1 MSIRIGSDS
10 IMAQNF
16 FNASSEESR
25 YTKGRHLAAQVDKQ
39 AMSSRQSSILA
50 AGMAACAATE
60 SMSQRILEGK
70 KAARQMGF
78 DMQQSALEASERNLD
93 ELRRRLEEK
102 AKQSQENPADNRG
115 AAQAENPASTEAVAN
130 LPGSL
135 ADSLPESLTG
145 SLTGSLSG
153 TLPNNFEGLAGTAVG
168 LTANMAA
175 DLASVTGAGTSKG
188 DLESARTTSGNLT
201 AADRVLRGESLN
213 AGAGGASTVRSAGG
227 ATGGQPEPLGIS
239 VVV

>member
-25 YTKGRHLAAQVDKQ
+25 YVKGRHLAAQADKQ

-78 DMQQSALEASERNLD
+78 DMQQSAFEASERNLD

-102 AKQSQENPADNRG
+102 AKQSQKNPADNRG
-115 AAQAENPASTEAVAN
+115 DAQAENPASTGAAAN

-135 ADSLPESLTG
+135 PDSLAESLADN
-145 SLTGSLSG
+145 LSG
-153 TLPNNFEGLAGTAVG
+153 ALPNNFEGLADKAGG
-168 LTANMAA
+168 LTASMAA
-175 DLASVTGAGTSKG
+175 DLAPVAGAVTLKSA
-188 DLESARTTSGNLT
+188 LESAGTASGNLT

-213 AGAGGASTVRSAGG
+213 TGAGGASSAISAGG
-227 ATGGQPEPLGIS
+227 TTGGQPEPLGIS

>member
-25 YTKGRHLAAQVDKQ
+25 YVKGRHLAAQADRQ

-78 DMQQSALEASERNLD
+78 DMQQSAFEASERNLD

-102 AKQSQENPADNRG
+102 AKQSQKNPADNRG
-115 AAQAENPASTEAVAN
+115 DAQAENPASTGAAAN
-130 LPGSL
+130 LPDSL
-135 ADSLPESLTG
+135 ADN
-145 SLTGSLSG
+145 LSG
-153 TLPNNFEGLAGTAVG
+153 ALPNNFEGLADKAGG
-168 LTANMAA
+168 LTVSMAA
-175 DLASVTGAGTSKG
+175 DLAPVAGAVTLKSA
-188 DLESARTTSGNLT
+188 LESAGTASGNLT

-213 AGAGGASTVRSAGG
+213 TGAGGASSAISADGT
-227 ATGGQPEPLGIS
+227 TGGQPEPLGIS